1 MTNNYYQ
8 KLKERHRKEARER
21 HHYLSEE
28 KKDKKQK
35 KTRERYQNLTEE
47 KKEKRIFLRNKSK
60 SQCSIEKII
69 I

>member
-35 KTRERYQNLTEE
+35 KARERYQNLTEE
-47 KKEKRIFLRNKSK
+47 KKEKKRNKNFSEEQK
-60 SQCSIEKII
+60 QKPV
-69 I
+69 

>member
-21 HHYLSEE
+21 HDYLSEE

-35 KTRERYQNLTEE
+35 KARERYQNLTEE
-47 KKEKRIFLRNKSK
+47 KKEKKRNKNFSEEQK
-60 SQCSIEKII
+60 QKPV
-69 I
+69 